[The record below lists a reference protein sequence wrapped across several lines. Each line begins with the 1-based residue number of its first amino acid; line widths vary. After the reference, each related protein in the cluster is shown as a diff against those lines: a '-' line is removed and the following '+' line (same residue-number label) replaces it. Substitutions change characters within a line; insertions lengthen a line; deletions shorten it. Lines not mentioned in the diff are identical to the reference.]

1 MYKENSIILHNDVYK
16 NHLEN
21 VKTFGLLLNFVSNVI
36 DGLKLIIIAIIY
48 FVFFVLSERAEY
60 RFFLNIG
67 RLLTEFLSY

>member
-60 RFFLNIG
+60 RFF
-67 RLLTEFLSY
+67 S